1 MNKYL
6 NMKTG
11 EILSAEQVKNAN
23 PEAII
28 TKVDHL
34 SHCLFG
40 TGYGELR
47 Y

>member
-1 MNKYL
+1 MKYID
-6 NMKTG
+6 MKTG
-11 EILSAEQVKNAN
+11 EVLTPEQIKSRNS
-23 PEAII
+23 EAIT